1 MSTDTVNTTF
11 IPGIAERIPAGTER
25 MSKRRPYSE
34 TRKSIWSSLYS
45 FPEVLPGL
53 LAMFFIAIFANNL
66 PGVPNPF
73 TLQNLFWY
81 LDGVIGPVNHQPF
94 FQILNANFVWNALLL
109 GLIVGNVFGVPDSW
123 KRGLSY
129 IHMMMPLGIIM
140 LAPHFFVGHAFKI
153 GFIPMMI
160 CVVSLFVTA
169 FITLGVSRVTK
180 LDDRHGSVIAGGI
193 CTGDPHASVILM
205 PLIKAKGGQVV
216 NAFVGIMIFGLTAM
230 VVLPIVGRWI
240 GIPESVFGLASV
252 VAVGNGHQAL
262 YSAYEYGYEA
272 GRYVGWFDVGRHV
285 IMPAGF
291 IFVFVVM
298 FIRKLRHKD
307 DPTVMATRGIDKF
320 PFWLGVFIFAWVL
333 ACLHVFKEPA
343 HHAIFALV
351 KWDFSMAAG
360 ALGLSLSFKDIA
372 APGVKGI
379 VVTIISGFVR
389 MALLLAAIWICLKAG
404 LLPV

>member
-1 MSTDTVNTTF
+1 MSTQTLETALGSSGVGSQPVKN
-11 IPGIAERIPAGTER
+11 
-25 MSKRRPYSE
+25 SVVQKRPPYDE
-34 TRKSIWSSLYS
+34 TRKSIWSSLYT
-45 FPEVLPGL
+45 FQEVLPGL

-73 TLQNLFWY
+73 TMQNLFWY
-81 LDGVIGPVNHQPF
+81 LDGIIGPVNHQPF

-169 FITLGVSRVTK
+169 LVTLGVSRIMK
-180 LDDRHGSVIAGGI
+180 LDDRHGSVIAGGL
-193 CTGDPHASVILM
+193 CGGDPHASVILM

-216 NAFVGIMIFGLTAM
+216 NAFVGIIIFGLMAM
-230 VVLPIVGRWI
+230 LALPIAGKWI
-240 GIPESVFGLASV
+240 GIPESVFGLISV
-252 VAVGNGHQAL
+252 VGVGNGHQAL
-262 YSAYEYGYEA
+262 YAAYEYGYEA
-272 GRYVGWFDVGRHV
+272 GRYAGWFDVGRHV

-298 FIRKLRHKD
+298 FIRKLKRKD
-307 DPTVMATRGIDKF
+307 DPTVMATRGIEKF

-333 ACLHVFKEPA
+333 ACLHIFKEPA

-360 ALGLSLSFKDIA
+360 ALGLSLSFRDIVS
-372 APGVKGI
+372 PGAKGI
-379 VVTIISGFVR
+379 VVTLISGFIR
-389 MALLLAAIWICLKAG
+389 MALLLGAIWVCLKAG